1 MNKYQEALNYLDFY
15 CSVRHTEQQDLLQE
29 LVDRETP
36 RKPDEIEHQHFDCN
50 KCKGSIFPLGE
61 SKSWHKIFS
70 PYHSQCGQKLDW
82 SDEE

>member
-36 RKPDEIEHQHFDCN
+36 KKPTKNDKAIHDWNRGFCPN
-50 KCKGSIFPLGE
+50 
-61 SKSWHKIFS
+61 
-70 PYHSQCGQKLDW
+70 CGQWLLFTGSGCINNDCRQKIDW
-82 SDEE
+82 SDGE

>member
-36 RKPDEIEHQHFDCN
+36 VKPIIKRSTHGHLMWGTCDVCKSEEAIWFGQRCN
-50 KCKGSIFPLGE
+50 NNE
-61 SKSWHKIFS
+61 
-70 PYHSQCGQKLDW
+70 CGQKQDC